1 MPKNGIG
8 YKFKGIVIKGF
19 WKKLK
24 NKNRPIL
31 ALAPMADVTDA
42 AFRRIV
48 AKHSKVKNGLRD
60 EQINYVTFT
69 EFVSCD
75 GLCSEG
81 RRNLL
86 PILKYSEKERPIVA
100 QIFGAKPENFYKVA
114 KVIKKLGFDG
124 IDINMGCPDKK
135 VLKQGAGAALM
146 KNPGLAREII
156 KRTKKGAGKL
166 PVSIKTRIGYDKY
179 DKKEFKKWLVA
190 LLETKPAAI
199 TIHGRTKK
207 EMSLV
212 SAHWDIIAEAVKIRN
227 EFDGSKN
234 RTFILGNGDVKSVAD
249 AKEKARI
256 SGVDGVMIGRA
267 IFGNP
272 WLFSHGHELR
282 NSVFEIALRSAA
294 ARVKMIFQQKN
305 TSGYFKDSYFAIQ
318 NYSLPHLKLSVLLE
332 HAKLFEKINRGR
344 NFDVMKKH
352 FKSYVSGFP
361 GAKELRVKLMACK
374 NVSDIIRKLGPR
386 WD

>member
-1 MPKNGIG
+1 M
-8 YKFKGIVIKGF
+8 
-19 WKKLK
+19 
-24 NKNRPIL
+24 

-42 AFRRIV
+42 AFRRII
-48 AKHSKVKNGLRD
+48 AKYGQRPQRQNGLRGGRA
-60 EQINYVTFT
+60 NHYVTFT

-75 GLCSEG
+75 GLCSKG
-81 RRNLL
+81 KKNLL

-100 QIFGAKPENFYKVA
+100 QVFGAKSENFYESA
-114 KVIKKLGFDG
+114 KLIKKLGFDG

-135 VLKQGAGAALM
+135 VLKQGAGAALIN
-146 KNPGLAREII
+146 NPKLAQEII
-156 KRTKKGAGKL
+156 RQTKKGASSL

-179 DKKEFKKWLVA
+179 DKKEFKKWLMA
-190 LLETKPAAI
+190 LLETKPAVI

-212 SAHWDIIAEAVKIRN
+212 PAHWDAIAEAVKIRN
-227 EFDGSKN
+227 EFDSSNN
-234 RTFILGNGDVKSVAD
+234 RTLILGNGDVKSVGD
-249 AKEKARI
+249 AEEKARA

-272 WLFSHGHELR
+272 WLFSHGYELR

-318 NYSLPHLKLSVLLE
+318 SYSSPHLKLSVLLE
-332 HAKLFEKINRGR
+332 HTKLFEKINKGQ

-352 FKSYVSGFP
+352 FKSYVCDFP
-361 GAKELRVKLMACK
+361 GAKELRIKLMACQNAK
-374 NVSDIIRKLGPR
+374 EAEKVMLPFL
-386 WD
+386 

>member
-1 MPKNGIG
+1 M
-8 YKFKGIVIKGF
+8 IKGF

-24 NKNRPIL
+24 NRNNGPIL

-48 AKHSKVKNGLRD
+48 AKYSQRPQRRNGLRGG
-60 EQINYVTFT
+60 QANYVTFT

-81 RRNLL
+81 KKKLL
-86 PILKYSEKERPIVA
+86 PVLKYTEKERPIVA
-100 QIFGAKPENFYKVA
+100 QIFGAKPENFYAAA
-114 KVIKKLGFDG
+114 KLISQLGFDG

-135 VLKQGAGAALM
+135 VLKQGAGAALINNS
-146 KNPGLAREII
+146 KLAQEII
-156 KRTKKGAGKL
+156 RQTKKGARLSGGQAGEI

-190 LLETKPAAI
+190 LLETKPSAI
-199 TIHGRTKK
+199 IIHGRTKK

-212 SAHWDIIAEAVKIRN
+212 PAHWNIIAEAVKIRN
-227 EFDGSKN
+227 EFDASKN
-234 RTFILGNGDVKSVAD
+234 RTLILGNGDVKNLAD
-249 AKEKARI
+249 AREKARI

-267 IFGNP
+267 ILGNP
-272 WLFSHGHELR
+272 WLFAENRPGQEPARPST
-282 NSVFEIALRSAA
+282 IAER
-294 ARVKMIFQQKN
+294 F
-305 TSGYFKDSYFAIQ
+305 
-318 NYSLPHLKLSVLLE
+318 SVLLE
-332 HAKLFEKINRGR
+332 HANLFEKINKGA
-344 NFDVMKKH
+344 NFNVMKKH

-361 GAKELRVKLMACK
+361 GAKELRAKLMACK